1 LNNEKIILDNLI
13 FDDLNF
19 SIIEENGILKIR
31 EEISKIESKPFLNEE
46 NYKND
51 VCLTFISN
59 IAKKYNLK
67 DEDILRLNYNLDV
80 WVNSAINKLK
90 EIPEEAKQPL
100 SLEKLKEILGI
111 TIKHDDIN
119 KVITFLAML
128 NAYTEDE
135 QFNVSFRAESST
147 GKSYIPLEIANLF
160 PEKDIIDLAYG
171 SPACFFHDTAKFD
184 KDKNVY
190 ISDLE
195 RKILIFI
202 DMPHDL
208 LLQRLRPLLS
218 HDKKILNYK
227 ITDKTSKGRLKAK
240 NIIIKGFC
248 SVIFCTGSLSID
260 EQEAT
265 RMILLSPEISQEK
278 LREAI
283 YLKVLKNCNKE
294 AFKKFVESNK
304 ERQLLK
310 LRIEAIKRENI
321 KEVVVEDPETIYEMF
336 LENKKFLK
344 PRYTRDIERLISIIK
359 GFAILNLW
367 YRKREGNKIYAN
379 EEDVDH
385 AFELYENLYESQEL
399 NLSPFVYMIY
409 REILIPLSNEGISIH
424 YEDIAKK
431 FLEKFGRTLDIKKLQ
446 REILP
451 ALETAGLI
459 LKENDPDDRRKS
471 RFIVLGGGLIPH
483 VKEYI
488 VSHPEKLDELQKKIL
503 ELKNKGYSLRKIAK
517 ELGYSFE
524 KIRKEYKKLTDYI
537 SDNMGYYTP
546 PINNEKNVSLKNRQN
561 GENGE
566 TAKFGMADITDTADI
581 SLRDKAIYERESK
594 KETLSKIE
602 EKAENNQVLEG
613 DQKEA
618 IKESIGLSQKQMSVM
633 SEMSAVCELCGKN
646 EKVSLIYIN
655 KLKKKIAICEN
666 CLKEMKKDQYEILN
680 DSQKQDIETED
691 YLLFSGK
698 ISKEKFNGVEF
709 YVCKAILKKEIDKEG
724 KEKIT
729 YCNFRT
735 LSFDD
740 MLSHLEFHKNKELNK
755 NE

>member
-1 LNNEKIILDNLI
+1 MNNEKIILNNLN
-13 FDDLNF
+13 FDGLNF
-19 SIIEENGILKIR
+19 SIIEENGLLKIR
-31 EEISKIESKPFLNEE
+31 EEISKFESKKFLNEE
-46 NYKND
+46 NWKEEASY
-51 VCLTFISN
+51 VFISN
-59 IAKKYNLK
+59 IAKKYNLN
-67 DEDILRLNYNLDV
+67 DEKISELKFKLSV
-80 WVNSAINKLK
+80 WINSAINKLK
-90 EIPEEAKQPL
+90 EIPEEAKKPL
-100 SLEKLKEILGI
+100 SLEKLKEILGL

-147 GKSYIPLEIANLF
+147 GKSYIPLEIASLF
-160 PEKDIIDLAYG
+160 PEEDIKDLAYG
-171 SPACFFHDTAKFD
+171 SPSCFFHDTAKFD
-184 KDKNVY
+184 KDKNVF

-218 HDKKILNYK
+218 HDKKILKYK
-227 ITDKTSKGRLKAK
+227 ITDKSTKGRLKAK

-248 SVIFCTGSLSID
+248 SVIFCTGSLSVD

-379 EEDVDH
+379 EEDIDH
-385 AFELYENLYESQEL
+385 AFELYESLYESQEL
-399 NLSPFVYMIY
+399 NLSPFVFMIY
-409 REILIPLSNEGISIH
+409 KEILIPLSNEGISIH
-424 YEDIAKK
+424 HEDIAKK

-459 LKENDPDDRRKS
+459 LRENDPDDRRKS
-471 RFIVLGGGLIPH
+471 RYIVLEGGLIPH

-488 VSHPEKLDELQKKIL
+488 VSQPEKLDELQKKIL

-517 ELGYSFE
+517 ELSYSFE

-537 SDNMGYYTP
+537 SNNRGYISP
-546 PINNEKNVSLKNRQN
+546 PINKEEANNEIQKQRGNSEIGEMTKIEIQKSIEEALKELQPNPDF
-561 GENGE
+561 
-566 TAKFGMADITDTADI
+566 KFSIEEKR
-581 SLRDKAIYERESK
+581 SEP
-594 KETLSKIE
+594 KIE
-602 EKAENNQVLEG
+602 ET
-613 DQKEA
+613 KED
-618 IKESIGLSQKQMSVM
+618 
-633 SEMSAVCELCGKN
+633 N
-646 EKVSLIYIN
+646 EKG
-655 KLKKKIAICEN
+655 EN
-666 CLKEMKKDQYEILN
+666 
-680 DSQKQDIETED
+680 
-691 YLLFSGK
+691 
-698 ISKEKFNGVEF
+698 EK
-709 YVCKAILKKEIDKEG
+709 
-724 KEKIT
+724 
-729 YCNFRT
+729 
-735 LSFDD
+735 
-740 MLSHLEFHKNKELNK
+740 
-755 NE
+755 